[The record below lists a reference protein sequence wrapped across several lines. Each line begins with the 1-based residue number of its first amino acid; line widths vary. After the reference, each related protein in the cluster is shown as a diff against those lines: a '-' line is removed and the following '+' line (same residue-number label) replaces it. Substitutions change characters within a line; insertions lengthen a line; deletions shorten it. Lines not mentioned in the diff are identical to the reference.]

1 MLNSM
6 TDVAIGFVCVLIV
19 ALFMCFAPAP
29 KKVCRL
35 PEAIHCTGGA
45 HEIVT
50 DGRVVGCQ
58 R

>member
-1 MLNSM
+1 M